1 LIEDLRTWWQ
11 LQTGEE
17 DTPFDG
23 DSTAFVASLI
33 FHMCLLLTLGLIPW
47 VLRDSQVSL
56 MVDAS
61 SDILEEE
68 LQLQKDF
75 AISNRPPENIGANSL
90 SGFEMGMSMAAVV
103 SDVSDIPS
111 PIDLTPTMDGNI
123 EINNEI
129 QVATGLNFSKNLTV
143 RGAAGAG
150 VTGATGAIDRLT
162 EEILRSLEERKTLV
176 VWMFDQSGSLARQ
189 RSAINA
195 RFDRIYEE
203 LGVIEASG
211 NPAFAKHED
220 KPLLTSIVAF
230 GEKITLLTEKE
241 TDNLAEIKAA
251 VDGIDQDESG
261 IEKVF
266 SAIYMA
272 AERYKR
278 YRIRSPATDLPERNV
293 MLIAFTDER
302 GDDHEGLETTIKICR
317 QYGIPAYVVGV
328 PAPFGREETMVK
340 WVDPDPEFD
349 QTPQWGRVN
358 QGPESLLPE
367 RVNVRFCTTREGIDP
382 IDSGFGPFALTRL
395 CYETGGIYFAVH
407 PNRNVHREVSEH
419 EVDAFSSH
427 LKYFF
432 DPHIMRRYKPD
443 YVPPDKYMRQASANK
458 ARASLLTAAKRS
470 WMSAQVEPELR
481 FVKRGGAS
489 FSQAVTRAQS
499 RLKPMGPLLKELYGT
514 LKKGEVDREEERTP
528 RWQAGYDLAMGQ
540 VLAAIVRADIYDAL
554 LKELGQGKQFKDPR
568 NNTWLLI
575 PTSDTTLQGQRS
587 EFAADSKE
595 YLQRVIDE
603 HPDTPWAL
611 LAKYEL
617 QRPYGWEWHEEYTDL
632 TRRRGIGGGGGGGGG
647 GGFGRGMGP
656 AGRAGPAKRAVPRL

>member
-1 LIEDLRTWWQ
+1 VKLIEDLRSWWQ
-11 LQTGEE
+11 LQTGDE

-23 DSTAFVASLI
+23 DSTAFIASLI
-33 FHMCLLLTLGLIPW
+33 FHMCLLLTLGLVPL
-47 VLRDSQVSL
+47 VFPDNQVSL
-56 MVDAS
+56 TVDAS
-61 SDILEEE
+61 PDEDLEDLQEE
-68 LQLQKDF
+68 F
-75 AISNRPPENIGANSL
+75 AFSNRSAEDIATNSS
-90 SGFEMGMSMAAVV
+90 SGFEMAMSMAAVV

-111 PIDLTPTMDGNI
+111 FIDMAPTVDGNI
-123 EINNEI
+123 EINDAI

-150 VTGATGAIDRLT
+150 VTGASGAIDRLT

-189 RSAINA
+189 RAAIND

-211 NPAFAKHED
+211 NPAFAKHES

-230 GEKITLLTEKE
+230 GKKLTLLTEKE

-251 VDGIDQDESG
+251 VDGIEQDESG
-261 IEKVF
+261 IEMVF

-278 YRIRSPATDLPERNV
+278 YRIRDPATDLPERNV
-293 MLIAFTDER
+293 MLVAFTDER

-317 QYGIPAYVVGV
+317 QYSMPVYVVGV
-328 PAPFGREETMVK
+328 PAPFGREATMVK
-340 WVDPDPEFD
+340 WVDPNPEFD

-407 PNRNVHREVSEH
+407 PNRNVYREVGEH

-432 DPHIMRRYKPD
+432 DPQIMRRYKPD
-443 YVPPDKYMRQASANK
+443 YMSPEKYMRQASANK

-470 WMSAQVEPELR
+470 WMSAQVEPKVR
-481 FVKRGGAS
+481 FVKRSDAE
-489 FSQAVTRAQS
+489 FTQAVTRAQNA
-499 RLKPMGPLLKELYGT
+499 LKPMGPLLKELYNT
-514 LKKGEVDREEERTP
+514 LKMGEADREKERTP

-540 VLAAIVRADIYDAL
+540 VLAAIVRADIYDKL
-554 LKELGQGKQFKDPR
+554 LEEARGSKRFSDPR
-568 NNTWLLI
+568 NNTWTLV
-575 PTSDTTLQGQRS
+575 PTNEITLQGQRS
-587 EFAADSKE
+587 IFATDSKK
-595 YLQRVIDE
+595 YLQRVVAE

-611 LAKYEL
+611 LARYETE
-617 QRPYGWEWHEEYTDL
+617 RPFGWEWHEEFTDL
-632 TRRRGIGGGGGGGGG
+632 TRRGRGGGGGDGG
-647 GGFGRGMGP
+647 GGFGGGMGP
-656 AGRAGPAKRAVPRL
+656 GRPAGPAKRAVPKL